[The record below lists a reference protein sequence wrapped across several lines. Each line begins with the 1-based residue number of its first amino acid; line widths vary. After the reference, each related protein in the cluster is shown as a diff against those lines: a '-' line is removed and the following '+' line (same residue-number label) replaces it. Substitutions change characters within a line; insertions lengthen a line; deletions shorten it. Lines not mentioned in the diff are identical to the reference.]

1 MAMNENASRHRSPA
15 TRTDLAPE
23 LLRAVD
29 EERERVAR
37 EIHDELAQEL
47 FALRLLAESVVEASG
62 ADRTTR
68 ARRVAELAARVEQT
82 ARDLAHSYS
91 SLSETGGNLGRAIR
105 TLVQRHDGRVRF
117 DLSALPEVRFDGG
130 TASHLHRIVQEAV
143 TNAVRHG
150 SASHI
155 RITLETGTPRW
166 QLCIEDNGAGFDP
179 PLTLEGLGLRTMAYR
194 AAQIG
199 GSLRVERNR
208 GPGMLVICEFP
219 AKE

>member
-1 MAMNENASRHRSPA
+1 MVMNENPSRELSPPN
-15 TRTDLAPE
+15 RPDLARE

-47 FALRLLAESVVEASG
+47 FALRLLAESVAETRG
-62 ADRTTR
+62 DDRTAR

-91 SLSETGGNLGRAIR
+91 SLSEFGGNLGSAVRK
-105 TLVQRHDGRVRF
+105 LVQRHDGRVDF
-117 DLSALPEVRFDGG
+117 DLSALPEIQFESC

-150 SASHI
+150 SASRI
-155 RITLETGTPRW
+155 RIVLKTDPPLWE
-166 QLCIEDNGAGFDP
+166 LHVEDNGAGFDP
-179 PLTLEGLGLRTMAYR
+179 ELTPEGLGLRTMAYR

-199 GSLRVERNR
+199 GSLRVERNP
-208 GPGMLVICEFP
+208 GPGMRVVCKFP
-219 AKE
+219 SRE